1 VTDRGIPD
9 PWWGDESPVSTD
21 RPRRN
26 GVADRAAPERR
37 EHRPEPEP
45 AGHNPDRHGPD
56 AHRSDYEDPRPDYEE
71 RPDGSSPS
79 RSRAQFFVP
88 PPEEL
93 PPFEDVVEQL
103 DRGRRRGGPPTGAD
117 AAGYAEPAV
126 GRAPE
131 PAPAAIPE
139 ADMRDPGAD
148 PRPLVADPRPPV
160 RVPDPAELAGGDDGI
175 PDAPVLGRPPR
186 HRQRQPVARPAD
198 PAARDVPAAAAP
210 VDRRRL
216 AVVYDVDGPRIRLG
230 VAWFA
235 GAMASMLLPVTAAV
249 AFAVAA
255 GFAGRQIARAWGAV
269 SWHADVAAGLA
280 AIPVLAA
287 LAGLPAAIGATVLAL
302 VVAVGCA
309 LAPDGARLPGGDGR
323 VAAVGILALAVV
335 PAVAGAS
342 VVLVRSQSV
351 VAAVVLIVVASAY
364 EVGDYI
370 VGSGAS
376 NPLEGPLAGITTTS
390 LVALPLALILVEPYD
405 AAGVSLLAFAAAACP
420 FGQIIASAV
429 LPGAGAYAP
438 ALRRID
444 TLLLLGPVW
453 VAAAGA
459 V

>member
-1 VTDRGIPD
+1 MTDRDIPD

-26 GVADRAAPERR
+26 GVADRAAPARS
-37 EHRPEPEP
+37 EHRPAPEP
-45 AGHNPDRHGPD
+45 ADHGPD
-56 AHRSDYEDPRPDYEE
+56 MHGPDVHRPDARRPGHEAQ
-71 RPDGSSPS
+71 PDGSGPS

-93 PPFEDVVEQL
+93 PPFEDVVERL
-103 DRGRRRGGPPTGAD
+103 DRGRRRGGQPAGAD
-117 AAGYAEPAV
+117 AAGYPEPAV

-131 PAPAAIPE
+131 PAPAEIPE
-139 ADMRDPGAD
+139 ADLRDPAGD

-160 RVPDPAELAGGDDGI
+160 RVPDPAEFPGADDGI
-175 PDAPVLGRPPR
+175 PEAPVLGRPPR

-198 PAARDVPAAAAP
+198 PAGRDVPTAAAP

-269 SWHADVAAGLA
+269 SWHVDVAAGLA
-280 AIPVLAA
+280 AVPVLAA
-287 LAGLPAAIGATVLAL
+287 LAGLPAAIGAAVLAL

-309 LAPDGARLPGGDGR
+309 LAPDGARLPGSDGR
-323 VAAVGILALAVV
+323 VAAAGILALAVV

-342 VVLVRSQSV
+342 VVLVRSHSV

-376 NPLEGPLAGITTTS
+376 NPLEGPLAGITTAS

-405 AAGVSLLAFAAAACP
+405 TAGVSLLAFAAAACP
-420 FGQIIASAV
+420 LGQIIASAV